1 MAINVALQ
9 RAIAHLKH
17 LLHIL
22 TKKSIATCFS
32 SSYLCLRQN
41 DTTDVNFQIAMLE
54 EQKNIFTKYSE
65 FLNYFDPSLHL
76 EMNTSDEK
84 SNL

>member
-1 MAINVALQ
+1 MDETFVARMAINVALQ

-41 DTTDVNFQIAMLE
+41 DTTDVNFQNL
-54 EQKNIFTKYSE
+54 K
-65 FLNYFDPSLHL
+65 
-76 EMNTSDEK
+76 MNTSNEK

>member
-1 MAINVALQ
+1 MDETFVARMAINVALQ

-22 TKKSIATCFS
+22 TKESIATCFS
-32 SSYLCLRQN
+32 SPYLCLRQN
-41 DTTDVNFQIAMLE
+41 DTTDVNFQNL
-54 EQKNIFTKYSE
+54 K
-65 FLNYFDPSLHL
+65 
-76 EMNTSDEK
+76 MNTSNEK